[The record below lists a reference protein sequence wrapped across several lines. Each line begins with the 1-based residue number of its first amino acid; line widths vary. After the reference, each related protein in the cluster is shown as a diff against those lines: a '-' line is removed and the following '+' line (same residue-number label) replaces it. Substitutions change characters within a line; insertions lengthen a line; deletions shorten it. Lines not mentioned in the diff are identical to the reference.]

1 MESNRKGLL
10 VKFLKISFVAIA
22 SLLLLMYLLPILFP
36 GKIGQ
41 EVRGLANKRLKG
53 ELNFTK
59 ANLSFFKHFPSL
71 TFTVED
77 FSLKGSAPFA
87 KQNLVS
93 SEEVTCGIRIMP
105 LIFGGEVKID
115 QIFISKAK
123 IDIRINEKGEAN
135 YNVYVSETKKDE
147 KDTSTASLQLDKI
160 VIQDSHLVYDDK
172 SSKILIDAKGFD
184 YAGKGDL
191 HEAIFDL
198 KTKASITSF
207 DLVFEGEE
215 YLKHKK
221 VDAEL
226 ITRINTNSLEFV
238 FQQNNLILNKLPID
252 FIGKLNILKSGYDI
266 DLKVKSQNS
275 KLHDFFTALPPQ
287 YIKWLEQTEIS
298 GQTDFLLVFKGIS
311 DKSKNRNPDLTFNM
325 KVRDGFV
332 SYKKANVPA
341 SNIYLNFDTKIP
353 ALNTDNM
360 YVKVDSL
367 FFNVG
372 KDYFSGIA
380 EVKGLETPDIDAKIK
395 SQLDLGKLHRAIGIQ
410 SMSFKGILKSDI
422 RAKGKF
428 DQKAR
433 LFPVTKG
440 DLVLQNAAIKTE
452 YYPNPIENINL
463 NAKVLNTTGQY
474 KDLKVA
480 IKPGQF
486 NFEGK
491 PIFID
496 ADLENFD
503 DVAYD
508 IKANG
513 ELDLGRIYKVFS
525 REDLDVQGYV
535 KADLSMKGRQSDA
548 VNGNYNRLNS
558 KGTLVL
564 RDIRT
569 KSDYLPLPFV
579 IKEGLFTFNQNDM
592 HFKDFRAVYGQS
604 DFRMNG
610 KMQNVINFIMSDNA
624 VLKGE
629 FTVDSDYINVDE
641 FMTKSVSVD
650 SVSVEASDENL
661 PQQET
666 VGTGVVVIPPNYD
679 FDLKARAKKVNFQ
692 GLNIDK
698 LNGGLAMKDGT
709 IKMKDAR
716 FEMIGSPF
724 TMNATYAALSTQK
737 AAFDYSIKA
746 EDFDVKKAYN
756 EIKMFREMA
765 SAAESAEGIVSLDYK
780 IGGHLDGNMDPIYP
794 SLKGGGVLSV
804 RDVKMKG
811 YKLFNTVGSKTNHDE
826 IKDPKLSKIDI
837 KTTVKN
843 NIMTIER
850 FKFKVSGFRPRIEGQ
865 VSLDGKLNLKM
876 RLGLPPFGIIGIPIT
891 ITGTQDNPK
900 VKVGR
905 ETEDL
910 EEKEY
915 DEEIT
920 GTGVAV
926 NDDILNSEP

>member
-1 MESNRKGLL
+1 
-10 VKFLKISFVAIA
+10 
-22 SLLLLMYLLPILFP
+22 MYLLPILFP

-41 EVRGLANKRLKG
+41 EVRGVANKRLKG
-53 ELNFTK
+53 ELNFSK

-71 TFTVED
+71 TLTVED
-77 FSLKGSAPFA
+77 FSLKGSSPFT

-93 SEEVTCGIRIMP
+93 SEEVSFGINIKS

-115 QIFISKAK
+115 EIFISKAD
-123 IDIRINEKGEAN
+123 IHIRINEKGEAN
-135 YNVYVSETKKDE
+135 YNVYVSETKKE
-147 KDTSTASLQLDKI
+147 KDTSTASLRLDKI
-160 VIQDSHLVYDDK
+160 VIQDSRLVYDDK
-172 SSKILIDAKGFD
+172 SSEILINAKGLE
-184 YAGKGDL
+184 YIGKGDL

-198 KTKASITSF
+198 KTDASIASF

-266 DLKVKSQNS
+266 DLQVKSQNS
-275 KLHDFFTALPPQ
+275 ELHDFFTALPPQ
-287 YIKWLEQTEIS
+287 YIKWLEQTEMS
-298 GQTDFLLVFKGIS
+298 GKTDFLLVFKGIS
-311 DKSKNRNPDLTFNM
+311 DESKNQNPDLMFNM

-332 SYKKANVPA
+332 SYKKANIPA
-341 SNIYLNFDTKIP
+341 SNIYLNFDAKVP
-353 ALNTDNM
+353 ALNTGNM

-380 EVKGLETPDIDAKIK
+380 EVKGMETPDINAKIK

-410 SMSFKGILKSDI
+410 NMSFKGILKSDI
-422 RAKGKF
+422 RANGKF

-463 NAKVLNTTGQY
+463 NASVLNTTGKY
-474 KDLKVA
+474 KDLQVA

-496 ADLENFD
+496 ADLKNFD
-503 DVAYD
+503 DIVYD
-508 IKANG
+508 IKAKG

-525 REDLDVQGYV
+525 RKDLDVQGNV
-535 KADLSMKGRQSDA
+535 KADLSLKGTQSDA
-548 VNGNYNRLNS
+548 VNGNYNRLNN

-564 RDIRT
+564 HNIRT

-592 HFKDFRAVYGQS
+592 NFKDFRAVYGQS

-610 KMQNVINFIMSDNA
+610 KMQNVINFIMSDKA

-641 FMTKSVSVD
+641 FMTSVSAD
-650 SVSVEASDENL
+650 SVSVETSGENL
-661 PQQET
+661 PKKE
-666 VGTGVVVIPPNYD
+666 VAGTGVVVIPSNYD
-679 FDLKARAKKVNFQ
+679 FDLKARAQKVNFQ

-698 LNGGLAMKDGT
+698 LNGGLVMKDGT
-709 IKMKDAR
+709 IKMKDTKFA
-716 FEMIGSPF
+716 MIGSPF
-724 TMNATYAALSTQK
+724 AMNATYAALSTQK

-891 ITGTQDNPK
+891 ITGTQENPK
-900 VKVGR
+900 VKIGK

-915 DEEIT
+915 DGEIT

-926 NDDILNSEP
+926 NSSIKQ

>member
-1 MESNRKGLL
+1 MTTNRKPLIF
-10 VKFLKISFVAIA
+10 KILKITVIAIG

-53 ELNFTK
+53 ELNFSK
-59 ANLSFFKHFPSL
+59 ANLYFFKHFPSL
-71 TFTVED
+71 TLTVED

-93 SEEVTCGIRIMP
+93 SQEVAFGINIKS

-115 QIFISKAK
+115 EIFISKAK
-123 IDIRINEKGEAN
+123 IDVRINEKGEAN
-135 YNVYVSETKKDE
+135 YNVYVSESKKEKKDE
-147 KDTSTASLQLDKI
+147 SEASLRLDKI
-160 VIQDSHLVYDDK
+160 VIQDSRFVYDDK
-172 SSKILIDAKGFD
+172 SSDILITAQGFD
-184 YAGKGDL
+184 YIGKGDL

-215 YLKHKK
+215 YLKNKK

-252 FIGKLNILKSGYDI
+252 FNGKLNILKSGYDI
-266 DLKVKSQNS
+266 DLSVKSQNS
-275 KLHDFFTALPPQ
+275 QLHDFFTALPPQ
-287 YIKWLEQTEIS
+287 YIKWLEQAEIS
-298 GQTDFLLVFKGIS
+298 GKTDFLLVLKGVS
-311 DKSKNRNPDLTFNM
+311 DVSKNQNPDLMFNM

-341 SNIYLNFDTKIP
+341 SSIYLNFDTKIP
-353 ALNTDNM
+353 ALNTDKM

-380 EVKGLETPDIDAKIK
+380 VVNGLETPDINAKIK
-395 SQLDLGKLHRAIGIQ
+395 SQLDLGKLNRAIGLQ
-410 SMSFKGILKSDI
+410 NMSFKGILKADI
-422 RAKGKF
+422 KANGKF
-428 DQKAR
+428 DQNAR

-440 DLVLQNAAIKTE
+440 DLVWQNGAIKTE
-452 YYPNPIENINL
+452 YYPNPIDNINL
-463 NAKVLNTTGQY
+463 SASVLNTTGQY
-474 KDLKVA
+474 KDLKIAVR
-480 IKPGQF
+480 PGSF

-496 ADLENFD
+496 ADLQNFD
-503 DVAYD
+503 DIAYD
-508 IKANG
+508 IKAKG
-513 ELDLGRIYKVFS
+513 ELDVGRIYKVFS
-525 REDLDVQGYV
+525 RKDLDVQGYV
-535 KADLSMKGRQSDA
+535 KADVSLKGTQSDA
-548 VNGNYNRLNS
+548 VHGNYNRLNN

-592 HFKDFRAVYGQS
+592 YFKDFRAVYGQS

-610 KMQNVINFIMSDNA
+610 KMQNVINFVMSDKA

-629 FTVDSDYINVDE
+629 FSVDSDYINVDE
-641 FMTKSVSVD
+641 FMTSVPVD
-650 SVSVEASDENL
+650 SVSVATSDENL
-661 PQQET
+661 PEQEKK
-666 VGTGVVVIPPNYD
+666 GTGVVVIPPNYD
-679 FDLKARAKKVNFQ
+679 FDLKARAQKVNFQ

-698 LNGGLAMKDGT
+698 LNGGVAMKDGT

-716 FEMIGSPF
+716 FTLIGSPF
-724 TMNATYAALSTQK
+724 AMNATYNALSSQK

-765 SAAESAEGIVSLDYK
+765 SAAESAEGIVSLDYT

-811 YKLFNTVGSKTNHDE
+811 YKLFNTVGKKTNHDE
-826 IKDPKLSKIDI
+826 MKDPKLSNIDI

-891 ITGTQDNPK
+891 ITGTQENPK
-900 VKVGR
+900 IKIGKQ
-905 ETEDL
+905 TEDL

-915 DEEIT
+915 DST
-920 GTGVAV
+920 VSGTGVAQ
-926 NDDILNSEP
+926 IP

>member
-1 MESNRKGLL
+1 MDSNRKSLL
-10 VKFLKISFVAIA
+10 VKLLKVTGIVIA

-36 GKIGQ
+36 GKISE

-87 KQNLVS
+87 KENLVS

-115 QIFISKAK
+115 QIFISKGD
-123 IDIRINEKGEAN
+123 IHIRINEKGEAN
-135 YNVYVSETKKDE
+135 YNVYVSESKKDE

-160 VIQDSHLVYDDK
+160 VFQNSHLVYDDK
-172 SSKILIDAKGFD
+172 SSKILIDAKGLD

-198 KTKASITSF
+198 KTKAAIASF

-252 FIGKLNILKSGYDI
+252 FNGRLNILKSGYDI
-266 DLKVKSQNS
+266 DLRVKSQNS

-287 YIKWLEQTEIS
+287 YIKWLEQAEIS
-298 GQTDFLLVFKGIS
+298 GRTDFLLVLKGIS
-311 DKSKNRNPDLTFNM
+311 DKAKNQNPDLMFNM

-332 SYKKANVPA
+332 SYKKANIPA
-341 SNIYLNFDTKIP
+341 SNIFLNFDTKIP
-353 ALNTDNM
+353 ALNPNNM

-380 EVKGLETPDIDAKIK
+380 VVNGLNAPDIKARIK

-410 SMSFKGILKSDI
+410 NMSFKGILNTDI
-422 RAKGKF
+422 SVNGKF

-440 DLVLQNAAIKTE
+440 NLVLRDGAIKTN

-463 NAKVLNTTGQY
+463 TANVLNTNGKY
-474 KDLKVA
+474 NDLKVA
-480 IKPGQF
+480 IKPGSF
-486 NFEGK
+486 DFEGK

-496 ADLENFD
+496 ADLANLD

-508 IKANG
+508 IKAKG

-525 REDLDVQGYV
+525 RKDLDIQGYV
-535 KADLSMKGRQSDA
+535 KADLSLKGTQSDA
-548 VNGNYNRLNS
+548 TNGNYSRLNN

-579 IKEGLFTFNQNDM
+579 IKEGVFTFNQNDM
-592 HFKDFRAVYGQS
+592 YFKNFRAVYGQS
-604 DFRMNG
+604 DFAMNG
-610 KMQNVINFIMSDNA
+610 KMQNVVNFVMSDNA

-629 FTVDSDYINVDE
+629 FAVDSDYINVDE
-641 FMTKSVSVD
+641 FGNFASVGSE
-650 SVSVEASDENL
+650 SEGAAEEKPETEA
-661 PQQET
+661 T
-666 VGTGVVVIPPNYD
+666 GAGVVVIPPNFD
-679 FDLKARAKKVNFQ
+679 FNLKARAKKVNFQ
-692 GLNIDK
+692 GLNIVH
-698 LNGGLAMKDGT
+698 LNGNLGMKEGV
-709 IKMKDAR
+709 IKMKETK

-724 TMNATYAALSTQK
+724 AMTGKYTALMPQK
-737 AAFDYSIKA
+737 AAFDCWIKA
-746 EDFDVKKAYN
+746 DDFDVKKAYN
-756 EIKMFREMA
+756 EIKMFRDMA
-765 SAAESAEGIVSLDYK
+765 SAAESAEGIVSLDYQ
-780 IGGHLDGNMDPIYP
+780 IGGQLDGNMMPIYP
-794 SLKGGGVLSV
+794 SLAGGGVLSV

-811 YKLFNTVGSKTNHDE
+811 YKLFNTVGKRTNHDE
-826 IKDPKLSKIDI
+826 IKDPNLSKIDI

-891 ITGTQDNPK
+891 ITGTQENPK
-900 VKVGR
+900 IKIGK

-915 DEEIT
+915 DGQVT

-926 NDDILNSEP
+926 NEGIVNKEP